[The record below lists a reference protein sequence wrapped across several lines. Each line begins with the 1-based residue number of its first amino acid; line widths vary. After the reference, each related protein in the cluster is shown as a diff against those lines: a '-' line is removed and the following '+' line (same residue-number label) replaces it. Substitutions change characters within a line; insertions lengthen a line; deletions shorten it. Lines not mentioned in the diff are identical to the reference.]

1 MSRLRQTVLLVLLAA
16 SAMLLVL
23 GARLHWAMPPRV
35 STTDDHDVHN
45 EEEDDVWRNAVPLDQ
60 LPNRLHLPK
69 EAVERQDERFT
80 CDNMSL
86 LQLVDAAPF
95 AHGWNKEAWR
105 ATWPANLNKMY
116 TVKRRYLSRAKD
128 KAALERRRAY
138 GLEVLRRESE
148 VLSKLKHWNIATF
161 YGGCL
166 APTGGSDADVA
177 IVLEYVDAYAM
188 KELTAQTLPWCV
200 WTKLALDLGALIK
213 YLDEAESGPA
223 VHCDWKPEQFV
234 VRKKD
239 YRVVLVD
246 VDSIQ
251 FYKRGSAFLAD
262 APCNGSAANEC
273 AELEG
278 ECFQELART
287 TPVPDAQCDTARGLC
302 RGFNTSS
309 MVWVLARGMLVDF
322 LNGGKDLFVN
332 EKGPSPDMVRG
343 TSMFRSVFAALLR
356 NTTQSERSARWS
368 VEAVLKELRL
378 LYAQGNGKQCMTKW
392 QWHRRKA

>member
-1 MSRLRQTVLLVLLAA
+1 VLLAA

-23 GARLHWAMPPRV
+23 GVRLHWAMPRE
-35 STTDDHDVHN
+35 SAHDAEASETD
-45 EEEDDVWRNAVPLDQ
+45 DDVWRDAVPLDE
-60 LPNRLHLPK
+60 LPNQLHLPR
-69 EAVERQDERFT
+69 EATELQDERFT
-80 CDNMSL
+80 CENMSL
-86 LQLVDAAPF
+86 LQLLDSAPF

-128 KAALERRRAY
+128 KAALGRRRAY
-138 GLEVLRRESE
+138 GLEVLRREAV
-148 VLSKLKHWNIATF
+148 VLSQLKHWNIATY

-166 APTGGSDADVA
+166 APTSGADADVA
-177 IVLEYVDAYAM
+177 IVLEYVDAYTM
-188 KELTAQTLPWCV
+188 KELMAQTLPWCV

-246 VDSIQ
+246 VDSIH
-251 FYKRGSAFLAD
+251 FYARGSAFLAD
-262 APCNGSAANEC
+262 APCNGSAPNEC

-287 TPVPDAQCDTARGLC
+287 TAVPDAQCDTTRGLC

-309 MVWVLARGMLVDF
+309 MVWVLGRGLLVEF
-322 LNGGKDLFVN
+322 LSGGKDLFVN
-332 EKGPSPDMVRG
+332 DAKGPSPDMVRG
-343 TSMFRSVFAALLR
+343 TNMFRSVFASLLR
-356 NTTQSERSARWS
+356 NTTQSERGARWS
-368 VEAVLKELRL
+368 IEAVLKELRL